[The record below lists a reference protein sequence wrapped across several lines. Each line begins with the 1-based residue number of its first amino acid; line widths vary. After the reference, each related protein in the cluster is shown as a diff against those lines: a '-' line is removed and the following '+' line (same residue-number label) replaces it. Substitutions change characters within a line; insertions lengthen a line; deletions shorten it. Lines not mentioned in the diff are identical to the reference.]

1 MAFTVKYD
9 GNFLTDHMR
18 IIDVHRNLGA
28 GIVSTTEENVFAGDD
43 FVRSRRDKSTIEVEF
58 RTFGNIATA
67 RRLLAQLT
75 SSSIPTELIF
85 SDEPNLYYQ
94 AIRQGEITLTESKSK
109 LFANGT
115 IIFLIPAGEAESVD
129 TKVLNEDNSGGEL
142 GTITHNADGS
152 TKVQINNQ
160 GTLETFPQIKITNV
174 DENGYLG
181 LVNPNGILELGKRD
195 EADGETVPESEV
207 LYTTDSDLQFSDFV
221 DASGK
226 VNPQIASVGGTCDTT
241 GEIGYLKD
249 GLRLITQSTAT
260 GSTHRGGMLSLDIPP
275 DSNGEKGSVNFYAW
289 FNIFVHALQNGQTG
303 LLQIMF
309 TDSNDK
315 FVAGYGIVKSDK
327 TGNTGA
333 AKFWVGGDHPKEYK
347 SITFTT
353 NDGEQTKDPNNNTM
367 FNSKKGSADFVKQ
380 GASLGFYWKGSRQ
393 TINVPE
399 LENVPIERV
408 YIFIGNFTNSN
419 KFLEELSLR
428 RFWCRKD
435 KVDVW
440 HDLPNRYQAGSVMEL
455 DMENGKITKDGISSN
470 NELVTG
476 SEFISLPSGETELD
490 IYQSSW
496 NTTPPQIEIQW
507 KERYL

>member
-419 KFLEELSLR
+419 KFLGELSLR